1 MRDRMM
7 TGRMIIN
14 EKYDNRYGF
23 YVKVDNILILY
34 LLKKYQ
40 YFYHKRSMLFL
51 SHMNATL

>member
-40 YFYHKRSMLFL
+40 YFYLFYK
-51 SHMNATL
+51 TLKNSNLVNK